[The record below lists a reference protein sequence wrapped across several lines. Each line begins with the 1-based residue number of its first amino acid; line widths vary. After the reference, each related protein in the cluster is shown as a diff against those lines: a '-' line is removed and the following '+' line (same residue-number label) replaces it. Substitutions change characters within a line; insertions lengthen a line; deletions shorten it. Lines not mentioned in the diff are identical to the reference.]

1 MEERFLTS
9 AKRLLSHL
17 CSNGGQQ
24 QANEEKLENVADPKS
39 KIYTSTDMDEHG
51 RPVLVI
57 TPSCQQYLLQKP
69 DVCGQFW
76 VYDDVGCWVMKIGAL
91 DEVSV
96 EMLTKLEVPWV
107 ILGHSK
113 RRFLLHETNEVV
125 ANKVAHALFHG
136 LKVIVCVG
144 DTLEQQNAR
153 SSIKAITEQ
162 INAFADKVV
171 DWTNIILAYEPVWA
185 VETWVDVS
193 PA

>member
-1 MEERFLTS
+1 MEKLTYFCDEY
-9 AKRLLSHL
+9 KNPIVFVTFIVVGVYGWHKF
-17 CSNGGQQ
+17 

-76 VYDDVGCWVMKIGAL
+76 VYDDVGYWVMKIGAL

-107 ILGHSK
+107 ILGHSE

-125 ANKVAHALFHG
+125 ANKVAHALFH
-136 LKVIVCVG
+136 
-144 DTLEQQNAR
+144 
-153 SSIKAITEQ
+153 
-162 INAFADKVV
+162 DKVV